1 MTVLEASMN
10 LYQWFL
16 EHDTFSDTGKDFIS
30 LMEISD
36 TPDED
41 KAAYYCAL
49 RQLEEQQMIS
59 FYKDASNQKMWILQ
73 RDLQQCD
80 QELKINY
87 LTAMQMAHVI
97 NSFCDV
103 MKNEQNKCNPAQ
115 ITEEDLRSL
124 VFINQTL
131 AGDENKENNDGDVL
145 GGLLPPAF

>member
-1 MTVLEASMN
+1 MTVLEASIN

-16 EHDTFSDTGKDFIS
+16 EHDSFSDTGKDFIS

-49 RQLEEQQMIS
+49 RQLEEQQMVS
-59 FYKDASNQKMWILQ
+59 FYRGNKDQKMWILQ

-80 QELKINY
+80 QDLKINY
-87 LTAMQMAHVI
+87 LTAMQMSHVI
-97 NSFCDV
+97 NSFCEV

-115 ITEEDLRSL
+115 ITEEDIRSL
-124 VFINQTL
+124 VFINQTMA
-131 AGDENKENNDGDVL
+131 AGADEDKESGGDL
-145 GGLLPPAF
+145 GQFLLPPN

>member
-1 MTVLEASMN
+1 MTVLEASIN

-16 EHDTFSDTGKDFIS
+16 EHDTFSDTGKDFIT

-49 RQLEEQQMIS
+49 RQLEEQQMVS
-59 FYKDASNQKMWILQ
+59 FYRGKKDQKMWILQ

-80 QELKINY
+80 QEIKINH
-87 LTAMQMAHVI
+87 LTAMQMSAVI
-97 NSFCDV
+97 NSFCEV

-115 ITEEDLRSL
+115 VTEEDIRSL

-131 AGDENKENNDGDVL
+131 SSTDEDNEGGGDL
-145 GGLLPPAF
+145 GQFLLPPN

>member
-1 MTVLEASMN
+1 
-10 LYQWFL
+10 
-16 EHDTFSDTGKDFIS
+16 
-30 LMEISD
+30 
-36 TPDED
+36 
-41 KAAYYCAL
+41 
-49 RQLEEQQMIS
+49 MIS
-59 FYKDASNQKMWILQ
+59 FYKDTSNQKMWILQ

-131 AGDENKENNDGDVL
+131 AGDENKENNAGDVL

>member
-16 EHDTFSDTGKDFIS
+16 EHDSFSDTGKDFIS

-49 RQLEEQQMIS
+49 RQLEEQQMVS
-59 FYKDASNQKMWILQ
+59 FYKGNKNQKMWILQ
-73 RDLQQCD
+73 RNLQQCD
-80 QELKINY
+80 QEIKINY
-87 LTAMQMAHVI
+87 LTAMQMGHVI
-97 NSFCDV
+97 NSFCEV
-103 MKNEQNKCNPAQ
+103 MKNEQNKCNPSQ
-115 ITEEDLRSL
+115 ITEEDIRSL

-131 AGDENKENNDGDVL
+131 ASTDEDKGGNDGSFPDFMM
-145 GGLLPPAF
+145 PPI